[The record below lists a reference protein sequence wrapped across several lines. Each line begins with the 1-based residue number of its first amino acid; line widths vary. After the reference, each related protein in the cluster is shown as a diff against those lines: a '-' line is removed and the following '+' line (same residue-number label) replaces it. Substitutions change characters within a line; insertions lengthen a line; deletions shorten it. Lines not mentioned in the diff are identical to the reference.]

1 MPGERL
7 SGAFVTDG
15 PAAADLRTHQYKYV
29 KLTTTG
35 VDVCAAGDP
44 IDGVLQNDPNTGQA
58 ACVMMQGL
66 SNLVVNGQSVNIAA
80 GDPLESAPAG
90 VGVKSTAD
98 KKNVSAIA
106 VDPATVDGAIIT
118 VELLGRRQASLL
130 P

>member
-7 SGAFVTDG
+7 SGAFADSW

-58 ACVMMQGL
+58 ACVMVQGL
-66 SNLVVNGQSVNIAA
+66 SHLVVDGSVGGGIAA
-80 GDPLESAPAG
+80 GDPLEVATGG
-90 VGVKSTAD
+90 VGIKSTTD

-106 VDPATVDGAIIT
+106 VDPATVAGAIIS
-118 VELLGRRQASLL
+118 VELLGRRQASV
-130 P
+130 